1 VRAVRTV
8 RSWWLDILALAI
20 AIVVF
25 VIPFLFILVTAAK
38 DRATASRLEFTFP
51 AEWGQLLA
59 NLGDVITARNN
70 LMVVAMRNS
79 LLLTVASVTLIVFL
93 SAMVGYV
100 LQRRRDRLGAV
111 VSALMLAGLVIPPAI
126 VPTIYVLQSI
136 GLFKTLPGLV
146 LVEVAFLM
154 PFSVLIFRT
163 FVSAIPRELDE
174 AAIIDGATPTML
186 FLKVMLPL
194 LRPAIITVIV
204 VSSVA
209 VYNDFVNPLYFLP
222 GNDNATVQLTLFNF
236 QSQFNTRW
244 NLLFADVLLITIPP
258 LIMFIFFQRQ
268 IVSGMT
274 AGAVKG

>member
-1 VRAVRTV
+1 MRLARFA
-8 RSWWLDILALAI
+8 RGWWLDIVSLLVAGI
-20 AIVVF
+20 VF
-25 VIPFLFILVTAAK
+25 VVPFIFILFTAAK
-38 DRATASRLEFTFP
+38 DRATASRLEFTSP
-51 AEWGQLLA
+51 TDWQLIP
-59 NLGDVITARNN
+59 NIVEVIGFRND
-70 LMVVAMRNS
+70 LMVTALRNS
-79 LLLTVASVTLIVFL
+79 LILTVLSVTLIVVFA
-93 SAMVGYV
+93 AMVGFV
-100 LQRRRDRLGAV
+100 LQRRRDRLGSI
-111 VSALMLAGLVIPPAI
+111 VSALVLAGLIIPPAV
-126 VPTIYVLQSI
+126 VPTIYVLQAV

-174 AAIIDGATPTML
+174 AAIMDGAGPVTL
-186 FLKVMLPL
+186 FLRVILPL

-204 VSSVA
+204 VTSVA

-222 GNDNATVQLTLFNF
+222 GTDNATVQLTLFNF